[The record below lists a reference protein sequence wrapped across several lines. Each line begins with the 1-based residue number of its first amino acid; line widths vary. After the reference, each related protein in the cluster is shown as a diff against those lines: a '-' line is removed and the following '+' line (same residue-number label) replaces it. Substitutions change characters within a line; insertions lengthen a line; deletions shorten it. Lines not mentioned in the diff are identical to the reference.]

1 MVTKYKVILA
11 DPPWSYSNSGTRGA
25 ALNEYKT
32 MSIDDICA
40 LPVAE
45 IADENS
51 VLLLWATN
59 PLIPEALRVCK
70 AWGFEYVTKFPWIKL
85 QSPPQINFFG
95 EWQYKPQYGVGF
107 WVRGCSE
114 DVFICKRGKV
124 TPPELGWVGI
134 LSENFFHSR
143 KPDNIYEFAESLPA
157 PRLEM
162 FARRRREGWDVFGN
176 EVEGSI
182 RLPTPH
188 ALDGGESAP
197 FQAVSS
203 PEVLSTSQA
212 LPKPTR
218 RK

>member
-11 DPPWSYSNSGTRGA
+11 DPPWSYSNSGARGA

-40 LPVAE
+40 LPVST
-45 IADENS
+45 IADDNC

-85 QSPPQINFFG
+85 HGSPQINLFG

-114 DVFICKRGKV
+114 DVFICKRGNV

-143 KPDNIYEFAESLPA
+143 KPDNIYEYAESLPA

-162 FARRRREGWDVFGN
+162 FARRRREGWDVFGD

-182 RLPTPH
+182 CLPTV
-188 ALDGGESAP
+188 LAP
-197 FQAVSS
+197 DKGQAAVNSS
-203 PEVLSTSQA
+203 NSVGFAPRGKAS
-212 LPKPTR
+212 R
-218 RK
+218 